1 MSSTIRDQHRQVDP
15 RAMGAVPAASPEV
28 VAVWEQVTGCAA
40 GDLPGMGLSAGD
52 RPHADVEVL
61 AGAYAA
67 VECELARRMHA
78 ATAAGALPLVGPGA
92 VLGARGWGSPQARRL
107 ARTGALAAGHPTLG
121 AAWAAGII
129 TAEHVDA

>member
-1 MSSTIRDQHRQVDP
+1 MWQ
-15 RAMGAVPAASPEV
+15 
-28 VAVWEQVTGCAA
+28 QVTGCAA

-67 VECELARRMHA
+67 VEYELARRMHA

-92 VLGARGWGSPQARRL
+92 VLGARGWGSGHARRL
-107 ARTGALAAGHPTLG
+107 ARTGALAAGHPTVA
-121 AAWAAGII
+121 AAWAAGMI
-129 TAEHVDA
+129 TSEHVDAIARNLGPLRPG